1 MRVVVALS
9 IGPLF
14 SLFRVCISY
23 MCIILPWVSS
33 KTYQVQPF
41 VFKQASEA
49 THHLDI
55 NYIEKKVAILMSWF
69 LFVGLILVTYV
80 PWHFIFPEKKL
91 LLIKFREMRKP
102 VTVFVSLESV
112 KQQKPS
118 LIQEEYDDKS
128 NLYQN
133 GDDFNGTRHM
143 LIQSWFCSCHTL
155 CL

>member
-1 MRVVVALS
+1 M
-9 IGPLF
+9 
-14 SLFRVCISY
+14 FRDIS
-23 MCIILPWVSS
+23 
-33 KTYQVQPF
+33 F
-41 VFKQASEA
+41 
-49 THHLDI
+49 
-55 NYIEKKVAILMSWF
+55 
-69 LFVGLILVTYV
+69 
-80 PWHFIFPEKKL
+80 FPKKKL

-143 LIQSWFCSCHTL
+143 LIQS
-155 CL
+155 

>member
-1 MRVVVALS
+1 MVFVCWPYPRHLCSVTFH
-9 IGPLF
+9 F
-14 SLFRVCISY
+14 SR
-23 MCIILPWVSS
+23 
-33 KTYQVQPF
+33 
-41 VFKQASEA
+41 
-49 THHLDI
+49 
-55 NYIEKKVAILMSWF
+55 
-69 LFVGLILVTYV
+69 
-80 PWHFIFPEKKL
+80 KKL

-143 LIQSWFCSCHTL
+143 LIQS
-155 CL
+155 